1 MGNGQMK
8 HYQHVKS
15 MNLKVGHAYALQ
27 VHWFV
32 IVIFKKVSFKL
43 ELVLKS
49 KFFLIDC
56 SFVLWL
62 LVAQLQ

>member
-8 HYQHVKS
+8 LYQNVKS

-32 IVIFKKVSFKL
+32 IVIFKNFPTNLS
-43 ELVLKS
+43 
-49 KFFLIDC
+49 
-56 SFVLWL
+56 
-62 LVAQLQ
+62 